1 MCIKIIHRGG
11 IELEIYKDIASRTQG
26 DIYIGIVG
34 PVRTGKSTFI
44 KRVMDLFVLPNM
56 ENEFKRERTIDE
68 LPQSGA
74 GKTIT
79 TTEPKF
85 VPSEAVELHLKDNA
99 SFRMRM
105 IDCVGYLVKGAIGHD
120 EDGKPRMVNTPW
132 FEQQIPFEEAA
143 EIGTRKVIKE
153 HSTIGL
159 VVTTDASITEIER
172 ENYIEAEERVIRE
185 LKDINKPFVIILNTL
200 NPYDESTEELRKEL
214 ELKYEIPV
222 LTKNCAK
229 MDMNDIHEILE
240 KVLFEFPIIEINV
253 NLPGWLERIDSDH
266 YVKKDMISEIFDF
279 VKKMKKISDME
290 LAIKNLSEINKISL
304 AVSKNIKMGEGS
316 VLIEIA
322 TEEDLFYQ
330 VLEEMTGFSITGEHQ
345 LFGLI
350 IQLAQ
355 SKKEYIKVENALKDV
370 LEIGYGLVPPA
381 LDELTLEE
389 PEIFRQGNQFGI
401 KLRANAPS
409 LHFIRADI
417 STEISPII
425 GTEKQSEELID
436 YLMKEF
442 ENDPSKIWNSNMF
455 GRSLHDLVKEQ
466 LQNKLYRMPD
476 DTRMKL
482 QKTIQKIVNDGS
494 SGIIAIII

>member
-1 MCIKIIHRGG
+1 MD
-11 IELEIYKDIASRTQG
+11 IYKDIASRTQG

-44 KRVMDLFVLPNM
+44 KRVMDLFVLPNI
-56 ENEFKRERTIDE
+56 ENEFKRERATDE

-74 GKTIT
+74 GKTIM

-85 VPSEAVELHLKDNA
+85 VPNEAVELVLKENA

-105 IDCVGYLVKGAIGHD
+105 IDCVGYLVKGAIGHH

-132 FEQQIPFEEAA
+132 FEKQIPFEEAA
-143 EIGTRKVIKE
+143 EIGTRKVIQE

-159 VVTTDASITEIER
+159 VITTDASITEIER

-185 LKDINKPFVIILNTL
+185 LKDINKPFIIVLNTL
-200 NPYDESTEELRKEL
+200 HPHDEATERLREEL
-214 ELKYEIPV
+214 ELKHEVPV
-222 LTKNCAK
+222 LIKNCAK
-229 MDMNDIHEILE
+229 MNMDDIHEILE
-240 KVLFEFPIIEINV
+240 NILFEFPIIEVNV
-253 NLPGWLERIDSDH
+253 NLPGWLETIESD
-266 YVKKDMISEIFDF
+266 YCIKKTMISEIFEA
-279 VKKMKKISDME
+279 VKETKRISD
-290 LAIKNLSEINKISL
+290 IKKLTSSLNEIDNISSAL
-304 AVSKNIKMGEGS
+304 SKNIKMGEGS
-316 VLIEIA
+316 ILIEIS
-322 TEEDLFYQ
+322 TNEGLFYQ

-355 SKKEYIKVENALKDV
+355 SKKEFIKVEDALKDV
-370 LEIGYGLVPPA
+370 LGIGYGLVPPA

-442 ENDPSKIWNSNMF
+442 ENDPSKIWDSNMF

-466 LQNKLYRMPD
+466 LQNKLFRMPD